1 MFFSCEIFPCRLD
14 FHPSKD
20 FQRDFEES
28 EDELEFD
35 SVVEDVIELHM
46 MDDTASMTDNPDSEE
61 EIVELSNDEEDDDN
75 MSTTDDSDISDVD
88 SDLDDDKT
96 VENGNGQGTSG
107 TDQEVPH
114 RVIDDYDEAE
124 EEDEVLRA
132 IIQEIK
138 KARSKPPDI
147 KTDDF
152 VVDLSFHTDADI
164 LAVATVTGDILMYK
178 YSNEENTLMNTFEV
192 HTKACRNVEFTT
204 DGSSLITSSRDKSL
218 MITDA
223 ETGKLKRF
231 WDNAHNEPVYSL
243 AVLDENLFATG
254 DDEGTVKL
262 WDIRQKDPNPIFS
275 LKEVDDYISAL
286 ISNES
291 KKYLLATSGD
301 GTLTTLS
308 IPGKK
313 MYVQSE
319 PYEEELTCLGIFR
332 NDSKV
337 ITGTSKGNFYTFNWN
352 QFGYHCD
359 SFSGPTSPIS
369 KMIPITERIAIT
381 AGEEGVLRAM
391 HMVPGRVLGVVGQHS
406 LAVEAMDINSTGE
419 IIASSSHDN
428 DIRFWNIKF
437 FEDFDNIKYN
447 EKPNTR
453 KALKHNLPSSNF
465 SNRADFFADLA

>member
-1 MFFSCEIFPCRLD
+1 MI
-14 FHPSKD
+14 
-20 FQRDFEES
+20 
-28 EDELEFD
+28 EDD
-35 SVVEDVIELHM
+35 IEALM
-46 MDDTASMTDNPDSEE
+46 MDDFAPTSDNQDSDEE
-61 EIVELSNDEEDDDN
+61 NIDLSNDDDEDDN
-75 MSTTDDSDISDVD
+75 MSTSDDSDLSDDLD
-88 SDLDDDKT
+88 SDLEEDKT
-96 VENGNGQGTSG
+96 VENGNTTTQQGAQGTSSG
-107 TDQEVPH
+107 TGQEAPH
-114 RVIDDYDEAE
+114 RVIDDYDEAD
-124 EEDEVLRA
+124 EEDDVLRA

-164 LAVATVTGDILMYK
+164 LAVATVTGDIQMYK
-178 YSNEENTLMNTFEV
+178 YSNEENTLVNTFEV

-204 DGSSLITSSRDKSL
+204 DGTSLITSSRDKSL

-262 WDIRQKDPNPIFS
+262 WDIRQKDSSPIFS

-301 GTLTTLS
+301 GTLTTIS

-381 AGEEGVLRAM
+381 AGEEGILRAM

-406 LAVEAMDINSTGE
+406 LAVEAMDINSSGE